1 VSLRSNTRQDNG
13 RKMPNV
19 SPADRHCPLENRLS
33 AVFLRQVFRLAI
45 VLLCAGTSSSVF
57 ACPAGQS
64 QICMVACF
72 CAPGSEEEAG
82 TIFDDMN
89 QMAASGLQNWIVQS
103 RNSAATGDIRPIP
116 LNIRAQLEPW
126 YDIQVLDSARYK
138 VGDDVELNAAHT
150 MLQNPDVRA
159 VTLIDIIV
167 FRNPEDALNDVAL
180 WAHELKHVQQYQQ
193 WGDREFATRY
203 TRDYEAVEAP
213 AYEIQAQVSRTL
225 RASQAR
231 AESTRL
237 P

>member
-1 VSLRSNTRQDNG
+1 
-13 RKMPNV
+13 MPNV
-19 SPADRHCPLENRLS
+19 LPADRHCPGENPLS
-33 AVFLRQVFRLAI
+33 AVFLRQVFRLTI
-45 VLLCAGTSSSVF
+45 VFLCTGTSSSVF

-64 QICMVACF
+64 QVCMVACF
-72 CAPGSEEEAG
+72 CAPDSEEDAG
-82 TIFDDMN
+82 SIFDDMN
-89 QMAASGLQNWIVQS
+89 QMAASGLQSWIVQS
-103 RNSAATGDIRPIP
+103 RESAATGDILPIP

-138 VGDDVELNAAHT
+138 VGDDVELNAANT
-150 MLQNPDVRA
+150 MLQNPDIRA

-167 FRNPEDALNDVAL
+167 FRNAEDALNDVAL

-193 WGDREFATRY
+193 WGNHEFATRY

-213 AYEIQAQVSRTL
+213 AYEIQAKVSNTL

-231 AESTRL
+231 AQLPRL